1 MGKTTCQGYPALG
14 AKTVDDMG
22 YARKDA
28 ATFVSWCSPRT
39 INQHTSLFK
48 PLLIQLPPLVL
59 LGALHRNPKNQHI
72 SPSLPVYT
80 RLVT

>member
-1 MGKTTCQGYPALG
+1 MPCAALFCQRTDIHSKGLKFGLYTAMGKTTCQGYPALG

-48 PLLIQLPPLVL
+48 KPC
-59 LGALHRNPKNQHI
+59 
-72 SPSLPVYT
+72 
-80 RLVT
+80 